1 MEFVP
6 FQPMVSQ
13 SNFKS
18 HSVTFLVIGFLTFV
32 AFLM

>member
-6 FQPMVSQ
+6 FQPMVPQ
-13 SNFKS
+13 SSFKS
-18 HSVTFLVIGFLTFV
+18 HSVTFMVTGFVAFV